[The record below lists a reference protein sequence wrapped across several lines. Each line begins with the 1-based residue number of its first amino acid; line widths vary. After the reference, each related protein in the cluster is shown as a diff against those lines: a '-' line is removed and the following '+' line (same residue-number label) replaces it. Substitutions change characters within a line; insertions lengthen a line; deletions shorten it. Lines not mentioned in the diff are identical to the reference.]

1 MSTLPDIASN
11 ASAAKARLAFERCGW
26 KLIGTGDWS
35 WVFADPSD
43 TLAARITPFDP
54 AYRMF
59 VDFCLAGPPNRFLP
73 QIMRVL
79 PLVRDGYVVVMP
91 RLYPADE
98 AAAERFCRTLGI
110 ANDSRYATPQGAT
123 MADPDGDI
131 ARLRERLRALL
142 SEGAQRFALWGG
154 SDIRPGNILA
164 DTTGQMKLI
173 DPVFVRGK
181 TIVEMIAA
189 GNGEMLADFSQSQ
202 LEDFLTIPVF
212 KPGAETD
219 ALRQRVAEIFAR

>member
-1 MSTLPDIASN
+1 MPQLPDIPDH
-11 ASAAKARLAFERCGW
+11 ASAAAAREAFERSGW
-26 KLIGTGDWS
+26 RLVGTGDWS
-35 WVFADPSD
+35 WVFADD

-59 VDFCLAGPPNRFLP
+59 VDFCLGGPPNRFLP
-73 QIMRVL
+73 RIERIM
-79 PLVRDGYVVVMP
+79 PLERDGYVVVME

-98 AAAERFCRTLGI
+98 DAAQRFCRTLGI
-110 ANDSRYATPQGAT
+110 VNDSGYVPPQVGP
-123 MADPDGDI
+123 MADPTGEI
-131 ARLRERLRALL
+131 AELRERLRALL
-142 SEGAQRFALWGG
+142 EEGARRFVLWGG
-154 SDIRPGNILA
+154 SDIRPGNILVDA
-164 DTTGQMKLI
+164 AGQLKLI

-189 GNGEMLADFSQSQ
+189 GNGEMLRDFSRSQ

-219 ALRQRVAEIFAR
+219 ALRRRVAEIFAT